1 MQVKTKNL
9 TLETVTH
16 GDKKNPCMILV
27 RGLGSQLVQWNDN
40 FIQGFVDNGYY
51 VVTFDNRDIG
61 LSQRIE
67 GFNLEQTEDSIKML
81 LWGRDAP
88 APYSAL
94 DMADDVIDL
103 MDALNIEKAHIY
115 GVSLGG
121 IITQLLAHD
130 HPDRFITSTIVM
142 STNGKAG
149 LSEMSDEMK
158 SVMYTKTADH
168 TPEEIAKRLVAQGR
182 LSRSPKFP
190 VSDEAAMQGALSLIK
205 RGYDTE
211 GEARQFLAILKGST
225 LVDMVAYNENTKIPC
240 LVLHGNDDPL
250 VGVDHGRSIAEHI
263 PNAEF
268 KSWDGWGHDN
278 PPEMSAPIIEE
289 FLRFIKSK
297 FISSDA

>member
-67 GFNLEQTEDSIKML
+67 GFKLEQTGASIKML
-81 LWGRDAP
+81 LEGEDAP

-121 IITQLLAHD
+121 IITQLLAHNY
-130 HPDRFITSTIVM
+130 PDRFITNTIVM

-149 LSEMSDEMK
+149 LSDMSNKMK
-158 SVMYTKTADH
+158 SMMHEKTSAQ
-168 TPEEIAKRLVAQGR
+168 TPEDIANKLVAESK
-182 LSRSPKFP
+182 LTRSPKFP
-190 VSDEAAMQGALSLIK
+190 VSDEVAKQEALSLIK
-205 RGYDTE
+205 RGYDTA
-211 GEARQFLAILKGST
+211 GEARQLLAILKGRA
-225 LVDMVAYNENTKIPC
+225 LVDMVAYNEETKIPC
-240 LVLHGNDDPL
+240 LVLHGNEDPL

-297 FISSDA
+297 SISSDA